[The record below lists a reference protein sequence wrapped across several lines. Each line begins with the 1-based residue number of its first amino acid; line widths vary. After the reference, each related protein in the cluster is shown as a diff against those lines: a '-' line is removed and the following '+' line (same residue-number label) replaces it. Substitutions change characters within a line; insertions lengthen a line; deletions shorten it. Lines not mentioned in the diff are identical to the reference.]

1 MMEIDRL
8 HRGVG
13 AEAALMPSEL
23 HHGWVV
29 TIDALAVVAIFT

>member
-1 MMEIDRL
+1 MEIDRL

-13 AEAALMPSEL
+13 AETALMPGEL
-23 HHGWVV
+23 RHGWVV